1 MVADV
6 ELVESVAVVGLAF
19 GDADVEDPLA
29 C

>member
-1 MVADV
+1 VAADV
-6 ELVESVAVVGLAF
+6 ELVDAVVGLAF